1 MQPPRRAQVAG
12 QAGICAGVL
21 YFIQGVILLFE
32 PRSGGWLY
40 VVYSLF
46 AAAVVL
52 TFLALRGLHAWQRGR
67 DGRFGLTGFYI
78 SSIGLGFLA
87 VTALVRIASGREPL
101 DVLFALGFLLAI
113 VGYLLFGVASLRAAM
128 LPRWSAP
135 LPLLG
140 AIGAIVLQDKHGAGI
155 LMGVVWAL
163 LGFVLVRGA
172 REPRA
177 ARSAVAGRRRSPRS
191 R

>member
-1 MQPPRRAQVAG
+1 MQPPRRTQLAG
-12 QAGICAGVL
+12 RAGICAGVL

-52 TFLALRGLHAWQRGR
+52 TFLALRGLHALQRGR
-67 DGRFGLTGFYI
+67 DGRLGVTGFYI

-101 DVLFALGFLLAI
+101 DALFALGFLLAI

-172 REPRA
+172 REPRPH
-177 ARSAVAGRRRSPRS
+177 VQP
-191 R
+191 

>member
-1 MQPPRRAQVAG
+1 MQLPRGTQVAG

-21 YFIQGVILLFE
+21 YFVEGVILLFE

-52 TFLALRGLHAWQRGR
+52 TFFALRGLHGWQRGG
-67 DGRFGLTGFYI
+67 DGRLGQTGFYI
-78 SSIGLGFLA
+78 SSSGLGFLA
-87 VTALVRIASGREPL
+87 VTALVRIASGREAL
-101 DVLFALGFLLAI
+101 DVVFALGFLLAI
-113 VGYLLFGVASLRAAM
+113 VGYLLFGLASLRAAM

-163 LGFVLVRGA
+163 LGLVLVRGA

-177 ARSAVAGRRRSPRS
+177 ARSAA
-191 R
+191 